1 MSEIQETAAPAVS
14 ASDSAT
20 SASSGGKS
28 FKLDGVYAFKV
39 GMTTVF
45 DEKGNAIPVTVL
57 KQDKWIVTQVKKNDK
72 DGYTAVQVS
81 CKPKSSKNT
90 IGAEKN
96 HFKAAGF
103 DTTFEF
109 TRELRQGNVDTI
121 EVGGTVSVD
130 SLKKGD
136 IVKVTS
142 RSKGRG
148 FQGSVKR
155 FGFAGGPAAHGS
167 KFHRQPGSGGNRT
180 WPARVMPGK
189 RYPGHMGDRNITV
202 RKVKVVDVLPDEN
215 VILVKGPVPGAVTGL
230 VRLVKE

>member
-1 MSEIQETAAPAVS
+1 MSENKETAAPA
-14 ASDSAT
+14 ASGAANGT
-20 SASSGGKS
+20 SNGI
-28 FKLDGVYAFKV
+28 KLDGIFAFKV
-39 GMTTVF
+39 GMSTVF
-45 DEKGNAIPVTVL
+45 DENGNAIPVTVL
-57 KQDKWIVTQVKKNDK
+57 KQEKWVVTQVKKNEK
-72 DGYTAVQVS
+72 DGYTAVQIS
-81 CKPKSSKNT
+81 CKPKSAKNT
-90 IGAEKN
+90 ISAEKN

-109 TRELRQGNVDTI
+109 TRELRQDKVDGI
-121 EVGGTVSVD
+121 ELGGIID
-130 SLKKGD
+130 IESLKKGD
-136 IVKVTS
+136 VVKVTS

-155 FGFAGGPAAHGS
+155 YGFAGGPAAHGS

-202 RKVKVVDVLPDEN
+202 RKVKIVAVLPEEN
-215 VILVKGPVPGAVTGL
+215 VVLVKGPVPGAPNGL